1 MSTEKNVTLLIDFG
15 STYTKVRAVDI
26 DRSELLGMAQA
37 PSTVA
42 SDMTDG
48 LNAACQQLFAET
60 GLTENQIQQKLA
72 SSSAAG
78 GLAIAVIGLVP
89 GLTTEAAR
97 KAAFGAGGKVIKAYS
112 NKLTRSDIDELIGN
126 QPDLI
131 LLAGGTDGGNEKV
144 ILHNSQRL
152 AESAITTPVLYA
164 GNRTA
169 ADDAQTIFSDHN
181 KNMLLADNIMPA
193 LNELSLAPVHR
204 AIRELFIKN
213 IVHGKGLDKA
223 QAMVG
228 DIIMPTPLAVLKGAE
243 LLAKGTKNEP
253 GLGDLL
259 LVDVGGATT
268 DINSLANWT
277 SGRSDILQKGLPE
290 DYASR
295 TVEGDLGLRY
305 NAAHILEQLG
315 FDGLR
320 ESLKP
325 IQDDVDTNIDADLIS
340 DQIIRERVEQISQQ
354 TALNPES
361 SIEHLIDTGIAF
373 HAVQQAVK
381 RHAGYLQAHHT
392 ADGTAYFQFG
402 KDLTEIK
409 TVIATGGIFKYGR
422 YPKAILQAVLFEEN
436 DPHSLRPK
444 APDFLRDDSYLLFA
458 TGLLADQAP
467 DAALRICKQYL
478 KQG

>member
-1 MSTEKNVTLLIDFG
+1 MSIEKNVTLLIDFG

-48 LNAACQQLFAET
+48 LNAACQQLFADT

-89 GLTTEAAR
+89 GLTTEAAK

-112 NKLTRSDIDELIGN
+112 NKLTRSDIDELVSS

-152 AESAITTPVLYA
+152 AESAITTPILYA

-169 ADDAQTIFSDHN
+169 ADDAQTIFSENN
-181 KNMLLADNIMPA
+181 KSMLLADNIMPA
-193 LNELSLAPVHR
+193 LNELSLASVHR

-243 LLAKGTKNEP
+243 LLAQGTKNEP

-268 DINSLANWT
+268 DVNSLANWT

-290 DYASR
+290 DYATR

-305 NAAHILEQLG
+305 NATHILEQLG

-320 ESLKP
+320 ASLKP
-325 IQDDVDTNIDADLIS
+325 IQDDAGIDLIS
-340 DQIIRERVEQISQQ
+340 DQTIQERVEQISQQ
-354 TALNPES
+354 AALNPES
-361 SIEHLIDTGIAF
+361 TIEHLIDTGIAF

-392 ADGTAYFQFG
+392 ADGTTYFQFG

-422 YPKAILQAVLFEEN
+422 YPKAILQATLFEEN
-436 DPHSLRPK
+436 NPLSLRPK
-444 APDFLRDDSYLLFA
+444 APSFLRDDNYLLFA

-478 KQG
+478 KRL

>member
-26 DRSELLGMAQA
+26 DRCELLGMAQA

-89 GLTTEAAR
+89 GLTTEAAK

-112 NKLTRSDIDELIGN
+112 NKLTRSDIDELIGS

-152 AESAITTPVLYA
+152 AESAITTPILYA

-169 ADDAQTIFSDHN
+169 ADDAQTIFSENN
-181 KNMLLADNIMPA
+181 KSMLLADNIMPA
-193 LNELSLAPVHR
+193 LNELSLASVHR

-243 LLAKGTKNEP
+243 LLAQGTKNEP

-268 DINSLANWT
+268 DVNSLANWT

-305 NAAHILEQLG
+305 NATHILEQLG

-320 ESLKP
+320 ASLKP
-325 IQDDVDTNIDADLIS
+325 IQDDAGIDLIS
-340 DQIIRERVEQISQQ
+340 DQIIRERVEQVSQQ

-392 ADGTAYFQFG
+392 ADGTTYFQFG

-422 YPKAILQAVLFEEN
+422 YPKAILQATLFEEN
-436 DPHSLRPK
+436 NPLSLRPK
-444 APDFLRDDSYLLFA
+444 APSFLRDDNYLLFA

-478 KQG
+478 KRL